1 MTYYCINCW
10 HEIKKDT
17 VVCPHCGYDQKEAA
31 NISFTDK
38 LIKSLE
44 HPEPETPIRAAL
56 ILGELKISK
65 AVPELIFR
73 LKSEKDPYIIKAFT
87 EALLMIDPNLIDEIR
102 KVIGDNPPVTVKKIL
117 EL

>member
-1 MTYYCINCW
+1 MIYYCKICG
-10 HEIKKDT
+10 EIKKMIRGLSI
-17 VVCPHCGYDQKEAA
+17 VSYDQKR
-31 NISFTDK
+31 SCKYFFTDK

-117 EL
+117 E